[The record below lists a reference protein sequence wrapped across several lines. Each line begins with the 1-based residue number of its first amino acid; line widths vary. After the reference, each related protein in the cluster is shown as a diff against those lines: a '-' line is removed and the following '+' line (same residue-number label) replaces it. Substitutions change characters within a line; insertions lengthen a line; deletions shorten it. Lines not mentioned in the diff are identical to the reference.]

1 MYTKP
6 KLLSDPD
13 KYFEKERAYIHIRK
27 KEGRVYSNETVKH
40 LPNFP
45 GNLQLHSEWKVRK
58 KSSNKLIRY
67 LTLKKQPLQILEVGC
82 GNGWL
87 SNSLSQISGSEV
99 MGVDLN
105 IIELGQAA
113 ESFSGKSNLKF
124 AYYDIFDPF
133 PFEIK
138 FDVIVIAAA
147 IQYFPDPQKLIGRL
161 LELLHADG
169 EIHIIDSP
177 IYTSESEA
185 LEAKKRSKDYFLKQG
200 VPEMSQYYF
209 HHSNAFL
216 KNYSFRQIKPS
227 LLEKALRKSQFP
239 WLIIGNE

>member
-1 MYTKP
+1 MYIKP

-13 KYFEKERAYIHIRK
+13 KYFEKERTYIHIRK
-27 KEGRVYSNETVKH
+27 KEGRVYSKETVKH
-40 LPNFP
+40 LPDFS
-45 GNLQLHSEWKVRK
+45 GNVQLRSEWTVRK
-58 KSSNKLIRY
+58 ESSNKLIRY

-87 SNSLSQISGSEV
+87 SNALSQISGCEV
-99 MGVDLN
+99 IGADLN

-113 ESFSGKSNLKF
+113 ESFEGNSNLQF
-124 AYYDIFDPF
+124 IYYDVFDPF
-133 PFEIK
+133 PYKSK

-147 IQYFPDPQKLIGRL
+147 IQYFPDPQKLIDRL
-161 LELLHADG
+161 LELLNNNG

-177 IYTSESEA
+177 LYNSESEA

-209 HHSNAFL
+209 HHTNTFL

-227 LLEKALRKSQFP
+227 FLGKLLRQSRFP